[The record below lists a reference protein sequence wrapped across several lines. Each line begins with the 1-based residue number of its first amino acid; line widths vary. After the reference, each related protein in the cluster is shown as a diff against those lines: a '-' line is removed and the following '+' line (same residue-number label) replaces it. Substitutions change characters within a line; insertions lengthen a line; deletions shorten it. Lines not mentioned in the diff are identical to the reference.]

1 MAWGRR
7 RRGAVKA
14 GATQRRGSR
23 APRPERFQAERRAL
37 RKVQLHFE
45 FQQALMQ
52 RVRMAAAA
60 ENLTYADFVR
70 KLVGLPYARIQRPRI
85 SLSFSEEDLAL
96 LAGRYR
102 APAGE
107 LALLKQ
113 RVMEE
118 VSHRFRGEEA
128 KARMDA

>member
-1 MAWGRR
+1 MAGG

-14 GATQRRGSR
+14 GATQRPGSR
-23 APRPERFQAERRAL
+23 ARRPERFRAERQAL

-45 FQQALMQ
+45 FQQTLMQ

-102 APAGE
+102 EPAAE
-107 LALLKQ
+107 PAVLKQ

-118 VSHRFRGEEA
+118 VSHRFPGDEA
-128 KARMDA
+128 EALADA